1 MTLPAKITQ
10 TSLRCHL
17 TLVRPGPMIVL
28 RSWQTAIVD
37 RTGTELAVSLA
48 AAAVM
53 AAMVLVAGAGLT
65 EVAPISISMSAPAL
79 QPRAGEPWPVAI
91 EVEDSD
97 AVVVTRRKA
106 AAREIERQWHTYES
120 TDDSPVVPDPRTL
133 TTAVRESP

>member
-1 MTLPAKITQ
+1 MMLPAKVTQ

-17 TLVRPGPMIVL
+17 TLVSPGPMIVL

-37 RTGTELAVSLA
+37 RIGTELAVSLA

-65 EVAPISISMSAPAL
+65 EVAPISMSAPAL
-79 QPRAGEPWPVAI
+79 QPRAGELWPVAI
-91 EVEDSD
+91 DVDDSD

-133 TTAVRESP
+133 TTAVHESP

>member
-1 MTLPAKITQ
+1 MMLPAKVTQ

-17 TLVRPGPMIVL
+17 TLVSPGPMIVL

-37 RTGTELAVSLA
+37 RIGTELAVSLA

-65 EVAPISISMSAPAL
+65 EVAPISMSAPAL
-79 QPRAGEPWPVAI
+79 QPRAGELWPVDI
-91 EVEDSD
+91 DVDDSD
-97 AVVVTRRKA
+97 AVVVTRRKV

>member
-1 MTLPAKITQ
+1 MMLPAKVTQ
-10 TSLRCHL
+10 TSLRCQL
-17 TLVRPGPMIVL
+17 TRLSPGPMIVL

-37 RTGTELAVSLA
+37 RIGTELAVSLA

-65 EVAPISISMSAPAL
+65 EVAPISMSAQAL
-79 QPRAGEPWPVAI
+79 QPRAGELWPVAI
-91 EVEDSD
+91 DVDDSD

-133 TTAVRESP
+133 TTAVHESP